1 MSHWISSF
9 SDHSCGNRTPCE
21 SQQWKGVCASL
32 SEATLHGNCCGKRLV
47 NHYRHWLPGPCGP
60 PHSGHGLLFPW
71 RTLSENF
78 RHTCSTSALLKA
90 VENSTQCLRLGL
102 FWSYSQTPPEN
113 LGDWFFQQC
122 WGKHFPHFHLGE
134 IPNVDILSQEHT
146 LKLYEY
152 CLTALQEVK
161 STSTP
166 AENKLEHQL
175 WLSDCFTLSYIVF
188 LFGGLSFKKELFR
201 TLDKIKPYFCHVL

>member
-1 MSHWISSF
+1 
-9 SDHSCGNRTPCE
+9 
-21 SQQWKGVCASL
+21 
-32 SEATLHGNCCGKRLV
+32 
-47 NHYRHWLPGPCGP
+47 
-60 PHSGHGLLFPW
+60 
-71 RTLSENF
+71 
-78 RHTCSTSALLKA
+78 
-90 VENSTQCLRLGL
+90 
-102 FWSYSQTPPEN
+102 
-113 LGDWFFQQC
+113 
-122 WGKHFPHFHLGE
+122 LGE